1 MSGTGAVESLPPA
14 RPRRTRGTIVLR
26 KSPGAQASR
35 FGIACLALWPDKP
48 GTILAQRAGCTER
61 AANLYISG
69 DREPSYEALMA
80 VLDELRPR
88 KRA

>member
-1 MSGTGAVESLPPA
+1 MSESCTLPPL

-26 KSPGAQASR
+26 KSPGASASR

-48 GTILAQRAGCTER
+48 ATILSQRIGCSER

-69 DREPSYEALMA
+69 DREPSYEALMV